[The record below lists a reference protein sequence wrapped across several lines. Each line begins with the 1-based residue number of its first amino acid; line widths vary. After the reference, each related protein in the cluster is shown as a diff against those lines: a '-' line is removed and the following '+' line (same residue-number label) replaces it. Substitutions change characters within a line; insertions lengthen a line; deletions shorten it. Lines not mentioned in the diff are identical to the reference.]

1 MNSYDV
7 IVGSNNETGELEL
20 DRIISITS
28 KYYDEYMV
36 NPGVISVNN
45 GEREDLAIIVVTSD
59 EPTLMTYMTELR
71 TGLNQR
77 EVAYR
82 RAGEINSI
90 RSSD

>member
-7 IVGSNNETGELEL
+7 IVGSNNETSELEL

-45 GEREDLAIIVVTSD
+45 GERENLAIVVVTSD
-59 EPTLMTYMTELR
+59 ESTLMTYMTELKIE
-71 TGLNQR
+71 LNQR
-77 EVAYR
+77 EVAYC
-82 RAGEINSI
+82 RAG
-90 RSSD
+90 

>member
-45 GEREDLAIIVVTSD
+45 GDREDLAIIVVTSD

-71 TGLNQR
+71 TELNQR

-90 RSSD
+90 TNSD

>member
-20 DRIISITS
+20 EKIISITS

-45 GEREDLAIIVVTSD
+45 GER
-59 EPTLMTYMTELR
+59 
-71 TGLNQR
+71 
-77 EVAYR
+77 
-82 RAGEINSI
+82 
-90 RSSD
+90 

>member
-20 DRIISITS
+20 ERIISITS
-28 KYYDEYMV
+28 KYYDKYMV
-36 NPGVISVNN
+36 NPGVVSVNN

-59 EPTLMTYMTELR
+59 ESTLMTYMTELR
-71 TGLNQR
+71 TELNQR

-90 RSSD
+90 TSSD

>member
-36 NPGVISVNN
+36 NPGVVSVNN

-59 EPTLMTYMTELR
+59 ESMLMTYMTELR
-71 TGLNQR
+71 TELNQR

-90 RSSD
+90 KSSD

>member
-20 DRIISITS
+20 ERIISITS
-28 KYYDEYMV
+28 KYYDKYMV
-36 NPGVISVNN
+36 DPGVVSVNN

-59 EPTLMTYMTELR
+59 ESTLMTYMTELR
-71 TGLNQR
+71 TELNQQ

-82 RAGEINSI
+82 RAGKINSI
-90 RSSD
+90 KSDD

>member
-20 DRIISITS
+20 ERIISITS

-45 GEREDLAIIVVTSD
+45 GECENLAIVVVTSD
-59 EPTLMTYMTELR
+59 ESTLMTYMTDLR
-71 TGLNQR
+71 IELNQR
-77 EVAYR
+77 EIAYR
-82 RAGEINSI
+82 GAGEINSI
-90 RSSD
+90 KSDD

>member
-7 IVGSNNETGELEL
+7 IVGSNNETGKLELE
-20 DRIISITS
+20 RIVSITS

-36 NPGVISVNN
+36 NPGVVSVNN

-59 EPTLMTYMTELR
+59 ESTLMTYMTE
-71 TGLNQR
+71 LNQR

-82 RAGEINSI
+82 RAGK
-90 RSSD
+90 

>member
-7 IVGSNNETGELEL
+7 VVGSNNETGELEL

-36 NPGVISVNN
+36 NPGVVSVNN

-59 EPTLMTYMTELR
+59 ESTLMTYMTELR
-71 TGLNQR
+71 AELNQR
-77 EVAYR
+77 EIAYR
-82 RAGEINSI
+82 RAEEINSI
-90 RSSD
+90 GSSD

>member
-36 NPGVISVNN
+36 NPGVVSVNN

-59 EPTLMTYMTELR
+59 EPTLMTYMTERR
-71 TGLNQR
+71 TELNQR
-77 EVAYR
+77 EIAYR
-82 RAGEINSI
+82 RAEEINSI
-90 RSSD
+90 KSGD

>member
-28 KYYDEYMV
+28 KYYDKYMV

-59 EPTLMTYMTELR
+59 ESTLMTYMTELR
-71 TGLNQR
+71 AELNQR
-77 EVAYR
+77 EIAYR
-82 RAGEINSI
+82 RAEKINSI
-90 RSSD
+90 GSSD

>member
-28 KYYDEYMV
+28 KYYDKYMV
-36 NPGVISVNN
+36 NPGVVSVNN
-45 GEREDLAIIVVTSD
+45 GDREDLAIIVVTSD
-59 EPTLMTYMTELR
+59 EPTLMTYMTKLR
-71 TGLNQR
+71 TELNQR

-90 RSSD
+90 TNSD

>member
-45 GEREDLAIIVVTSD
+45 GECENLAIIVVTSD
-59 EPTLMTYMTELR
+59 ESTLMTYMTELR
-71 TGLNQR
+71 TELNQR

-82 RAGEINSI
+82 KAGKINSI
-90 RSSD
+90 TSSD

>member
-36 NPGVISVNN
+36 NPGVVSVNN

-59 EPTLMTYMTELR
+59 ESTLMTYMTELR
-71 TGLNQR
+71 TELNQR
-77 EVAYR
+77 EVACR

-90 RSSD
+90 TNSD

>member
-45 GEREDLAIIVVTSD
+45 GEHENLAIVVVASD
-59 EPTLMTYMTELR
+59 ESTLMTYMTDLR
-71 TGLNQR
+71 IELNQR

>member
-20 DRIISITS
+20 ERIISITS

-45 GEREDLAIIVVTSD
+45 GECENLAIVVVTSD
-59 EPTLMTYMTELR
+59 ESTLMTYMTDLR
-71 TGLNQR
+71 IELNQR
-77 EVAYR
+77 EIAYR
-82 RAGEINSI
+82 KAGEIKSL
-90 RSSD
+90 

>member
-28 KYYDEYMV
+28 KYYAEYMV
-36 NPGVISVNN
+36 NPGVVSVNN

-59 EPTLMTYMTELR
+59 ESTLTTYMTELR
-71 TGLNQR
+71 TELNQR

-90 RSSD
+90 KSSD

>member
-1 MNSYDV
+1 MDSYDV

-20 DRIISITS
+20 ERIISITS

-45 GEREDLAIIVVTSD
+45 GEREDLVTIVVAND

-71 TGLNQR
+71 TELNQR

>member
-1 MNSYDV
+1 
-7 IVGSNNETGELEL
+7 
-20 DRIISITS
+20 
-28 KYYDEYMV
+28 MV

-59 EPTLMTYMTELR
+59 EPTLMTYMTDLR
-71 TGLNQR
+71 IELNQR

-90 RSSD
+90 QEQ

>member
-7 IVGSNNETGELEL
+7 IVGSDNETGELEL

-59 EPTLMTYMTELR
+59 ESTLMIYMAELR
-71 TGLNQR
+71 TELNQR
-77 EVAYR
+77 EIAYR
-82 RAGEINSI
+82 RAGEISSI
-90 RSSD
+90 RSSG

>member
-7 IVGSNNETGELEL
+7 IVGSNNETGNLELE
-20 DRIISITS
+20 RIISITS

-71 TGLNQR
+71 TELNQR

-90 RSSD
+90 GSSD

>member
-20 DRIISITS
+20 DRLISITS

-59 EPTLMTYMTELR
+59 ESTLTTYMTDLR
-71 TGLNQR
+71 TELNQR

-90 RSSD
+90 KSSD

>member
-1 MNSYDV
+1 MDSYDV

-20 DRIISITS
+20 DRFISITS
-28 KYYDEYMV
+28 KYYDKYMV
-36 NPGVISVNN
+36 NPGVVSVNN

-59 EPTLMTYMTELR
+59 ESTLMTYMTELR
-71 TGLNQR
+71 TELNQR

-90 RSSD
+90 KSSD

>member
-45 GEREDLAIIVVTSD
+45 GGREGLFNYDNAPSLARRVVANDFVPERRKWCEDFD
-59 EPTLMTYMTELR
+59 EK
-71 TGLNQR
+71 
-77 EVAYR
+77 YR
-82 RAGEINSI
+82 HLIY
-90 RSSD
+90 

>member
-36 NPGVISVNN
+36 NPGVVSVNN

-59 EPTLMTYMTELR
+59 ESTLMTYMTELR
-71 TGLNQR
+71 AELNQR

>member
-36 NPGVISVNN
+36 NPGVVSVNN
-45 GEREDLAIIVVTSD
+45 GERENLAIVVVTSD

-71 TGLNQR
+71 TELNQR

-90 RSSD
+90 KSSD

>member
-20 DRIISITS
+20 DRLISITS

-36 NPGVISVNN
+36 NTGVISVNN

-59 EPTLMTYMTELR
+59 ESTLMIYMTELR
-71 TGLNQR
+71 TELNQR
-77 EVAYR
+77 EIAYR
-82 RAGEINSI
+82 KAGEIKSL
-90 RSSD
+90 

>member
-20 DRIISITS
+20 ERIISITS

-36 NPGVISVNN
+36 NPGVVSVNN

-59 EPTLMTYMTELR
+59 ESTLTTYMTELR
-71 TGLNQR
+71 TELNQR

-90 RSSD
+90 KSSD

>member
-36 NPGVISVNN
+36 NPDVISVNN

-59 EPTLMTYMTELR
+59 ESTLTTYMTELR
-71 TGLNQR
+71 TELNQR

-90 RSSD
+90 KSSD